1 VSGTILAA
9 VSPDW
14 VIGRDGGI
22 PWHYSGDLRRF
33 KRLTLGHT
41 IIMGRRTWESLP
53 RKPLPGRRNLV
64 LTSRPFDGVECF
76 ATLAEAVAA
85 AEGELFFIGGARL
98 YAEALGCADYI
109 DLVLVPDAVPV
120 EGSVL
125 FPRIPDGW
133 VAGAVEPHPD
143 EPALRLQ
150 RWRRG

>member
-1 VSGTILAA
+1 MSGTILAA

-85 AEGELFFIGGARL
+85 AEGELFFIGA
-98 YAEALGCADYI
+98 
-109 DLVLVPDAVPV
+109 
-120 EGSVL
+120 
-125 FPRIPDGW
+125 
-133 VAGAVEPHPD
+133 
-143 EPALRLQ
+143 
-150 RWRRG
+150 WRRGSRC

>member
-1 VSGTILAA
+1 MSGTILAA

-22 PWHYSGDLRRF
+22 PWHYSGDLQRF

-64 LTSRPFDGVECF
+64 LTSRPHDGVECF
-76 ATLAEAVAA
+76 ATLAEAVLA
-85 AEGELFFIGGARL
+85 
-98 YAEALGCADYI
+98 
-109 DLVLVPDAVPV
+109 PDAVPV

-133 VAGAVEPHPD
+133 VAGAVELHPD